1 MEKAPNNDE
10 GLANQTKQ
18 TFNHETVNEKPFIP
32 LSNFK
37 IKLKEEIGPEDKPLT
52 LDGVNLESAKELS
65 EGLGALYDKSLA
77 IFKKYQQEEIWSKGN
92 RFHDTESPISGYPD
106 RIRRYIYSQNSGV
119 TFGDLHGDIKV
130 KERFYESI
138 SEAFELFACIKYLKP
153 GSIVALVNGA
163 SRMGAICEAMGF
175 KVNKLSIHK
184 KAGLEAEKGSYRHEL
199 SNEIDYTGDEIKQG
213 SKVLLL
219 EDTSSLEEERT
230 YRDAR
235 KWLSDRGVIDA
246 PVFMQRMVSFSSELY
261 GQQPS
266 VDELIDIQKHLDS
279 EQCFLSL
286 SIFKPSKNS
295 DYWKRTKGKLT
306 KVIEERPELYSDFFS
321 LIRELGHEQDII
333 NTPQT

>member
-1 MEKAPNNDE
+1 MEKTPNNDE
-10 GLANQTKQ
+10 GLANPTKQ
-18 TFNHETVNEKPFIP
+18 NFDHETVNEKPFIP
-32 LSNFK
+32 LNNFK
-37 IKLKEEIGPEDKPLT
+37 MRLEEEISPEDKPLT
-52 LDGVNLESAKELS
+52 FGGFNLESAKELS

-92 RFHDTESPISGYPD
+92 KFHDTDTPISGYPD
-106 RIRRYIYSQNSGV
+106 RIRRYIYGQNSGI
-119 TFGDLHGDIKV
+119 TFGDLHGDIEV

-153 GSIVALVNGA
+153 DSIVALVNGA
-163 SRMGAICEAMGF
+163 SRLGAICEAMDF

-199 SNEIDYTGDEIKQG
+199 SNEIDYIGGEIKQG

-219 EDTSSLEEERT
+219 EDTSSLGEERT

-235 KWLSDRGVIDA
+235 KWLLDRGVSDA
-246 PVFMQRMVSFSSELY
+246 PVFMQRMVSFSSLIY
-261 GQQPS
+261 RQQPS

-286 SIFKPSKNS
+286 SVFKPSKTS

-306 KVIEERPELYSDFFS
+306 KVIEERPELYSEFFG
-321 LIRELGHEQDII
+321 LIRKLGHEQDII